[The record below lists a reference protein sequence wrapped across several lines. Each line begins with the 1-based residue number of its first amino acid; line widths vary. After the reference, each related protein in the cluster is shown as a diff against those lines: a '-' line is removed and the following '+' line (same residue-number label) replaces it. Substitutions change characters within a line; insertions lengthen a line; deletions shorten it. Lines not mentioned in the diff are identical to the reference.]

1 MSDAKI
7 IAFSGAHGT
16 GKTTAVYALAAELK
30 RQVKGEVGI
39 VLETARQYP
48 YQIVSA
54 DHDSASKEGQLWIF
68 SKQMQEEMNA
78 ARFYDV
84 VVSDR
89 TILDCIAYTSI
100 SGMHDLAYGM
110 CEIAKHYAPGMY
122 REVRFRSILANDF
135 LTDDCFRSTS
145 QAVRQDFE
153 MALLSLYQALK
164 IKVGRDDGH

>member
-7 IAFSGAHGT
+7 IAFSGSHGT

-30 RQVKGEVGI
+30 RQVSGEVGI
-39 VLETARQYP
+39 VLETARQCP
-48 YQIVSA
+48 YQIITEGHDVS
-54 DHDSASKEGQLWIF
+54 SKEGQLWIF
-68 SKQMQEEMNA
+68 SAQMQAEMDA

-110 CEIAKHYAPGMY
+110 REVAKHYARDMY
-122 REVRFRSILANDF
+122 REVRFRSIVANDF
-135 LTDDCFRSTS
+135 LTGDCFRSTNER
-145 QAVRQDFE
+145 VRREFE
-153 MALLSLYQALK
+153 MALLSLYHELK
-164 IKVGRDDGH
+164 IKVVEDGH